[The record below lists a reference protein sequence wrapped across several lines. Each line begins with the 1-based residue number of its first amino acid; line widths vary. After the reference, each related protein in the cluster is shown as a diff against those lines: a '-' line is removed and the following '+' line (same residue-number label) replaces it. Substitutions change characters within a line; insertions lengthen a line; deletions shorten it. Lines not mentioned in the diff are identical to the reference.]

1 MHQISFKP
9 RPPRA
14 FTLVEMLVVIG
25 VISILLVAVV
35 PAFNSINSGRS
46 VASAVDQVAA
56 ALESARAEAM
66 ATRTYVYVGFAN
78 TVNSN
83 GTAELRCGAVASLDG
98 SSNTTATNLRPVSK
112 LLKLPNILMTNY
124 LTLPA
129 VVKSAADISLQTD
142 ADYVINLPVT
152 AYLKDKFN
160 DTAFDSCPTIQI
172 SPQGEILHSL
182 NSAVFFRTTTSIGLV
197 PTHGT
202 TAATT
207 DGAIVSYYGG
217 SGQPRITRPL

>member
-1 MHQISFKP
+1 M
-9 RPPRA
+9 
-14 FTLVEMLVVIG
+14 VIG
-25 VISILLVAVV
+25 VISILLVAVI

-46 VASAVDQVAA
+46 FASAVDQVTG

-66 ATRTYVYVGFAN
+66 ATRTYVYVGFVN

-98 SSNTTATNLRPVSK
+98 SANTAATNLRPVSK

-124 LTLPA
+124 ATLPA
-129 VVKSAADISLQTD
+129 VVKSVADVSLQTD
-142 ADYVINLPVT
+142 ADYVINFPAT
-152 AYLKDKFN
+152 IYLKDKFN
-160 DTAFDSCPTIQI
+160 DPAFDSCPTVQV

-182 NSAVFFRTTTSIGLV
+182 NSAVFFRTTTSVGLV

-202 TAATT
+202 TPITT

-217 SGQPRITRPL
+217 SGQIRVTRIL